1 MAQMLTIQLARPI
14 ARVRVLQV
22 AGSARA
28 GSDPVKGDP
37 VQSGADSVL
46 AAVQAERAHIA
57 QELEQQNARFD
68 QLCQTAGGIA
78 EKLDRLYQDTLEGNR
93 AEIARL
99 AVEIARKILSHK
111 VAQGDYDIQ
120 AIIEEAL
127 KRAPTRQS
135 TVIRLNPEDLPR
147 CQQHQQ
153 ENPDSPFAELEFA
166 ADWSV
171 GRGECLVETPK
182 GIVKSFIEEH
192 LERIGEALQK
202 VEE

>member
-1 MAQMLTIQLARPI
+1 MPKTLTIQLALPI
-14 ARVRVLQV
+14 ARVRVLRAD
-22 AGSARA
+22 AGSFAP
-28 GSDPVKGDP
+28 GSDEER
-37 VQSGADSVL
+37 
-46 AAVQAERAHIA
+46 AAAERIDNIIQAERARMA
-57 QELEQQNARFD
+57 EELKRQRSQVAE
-68 QLCQTAGGIA
+68 LCQTIGNIA
-78 EKLDRLYQDTLEGNR
+78 KSLDKLHQETVANNR

-99 AVEIARKILSHK
+99 AVEIARKILMQK
-111 VAQGDYDIQ
+111 VIQGDYDIQ
-120 AIIEEAL
+120 AIVEEAL
-127 KRAPTRQS
+127 KRAPTHQNI
-135 TVIRLNPEDLPR
+135 VIRLNPEDLPR

-202 VEE
+202 VE